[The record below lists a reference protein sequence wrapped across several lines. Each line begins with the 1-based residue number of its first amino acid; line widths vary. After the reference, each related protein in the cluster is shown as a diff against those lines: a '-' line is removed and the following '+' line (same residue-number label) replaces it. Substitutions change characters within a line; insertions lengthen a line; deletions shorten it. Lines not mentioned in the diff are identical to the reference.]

1 MCVIC
6 INPNLLAVHHHP
18 SCFVIKCTFQ
28 ITRVFCHKI
37 EDDGNIY
44 KKISGKLLH
53 VDNALCELVEV
64 RGSSGDR
71 FVQAFIES
79 QRDGCLFTKGT

>member
-1 MCVIC
+1 M
-6 INPNLLAVHHHP
+6 
-18 SCFVIKCTFQ
+18 
-28 ITRVFCHKI
+28 FCHKI

-64 RGSSGDR
+64 RGSSSDR